1 MWKEFRDFAI
11 KGNILDLAIGVII
24 GGAFG
29 KVTTSLVNDILMPP
43 IGMIV
48 GRVDFSNL
56 YVSLNGESYAS
67 FAAAKAEGA
76 PTLNF
81 GLFINT
87 MLDFLIMAFA
97 VFLVVRQVNLL
108 RKRFD
113 KAEKPVSTKECPYCL
128 TKVPLKATRCA
139 ACTSQLPTPAG
150 AQVESGAQA

>member
-56 YVSLNGESYAS
+56 YIPLNGESYDS
-67 FAAAKAEGA
+67 LAAAKVAGA
-76 PTLNF
+76 PTLNI
-81 GLFINT
+81 GLFVNT
-87 MLDFLIMAFA
+87 LLDFLIMAFA
-97 VFLVVRQVNLL
+97 VFMVVRQVNVL
-108 RKRFD
+108 RKRLD
-113 KAEKPVSTKECPYCL
+113 RKEKAPSTKECPYCL
-128 TKVPLKATRCA
+128 TKVPVKATRCS
-139 ACTSQLPTPAG
+139 ACTSQLTAEAPAH
-150 AQVESGAQA
+150 A

>member
-29 KVTTSLVNDILMPP
+29 KVTNSLVNDILMPP

-56 YVSLNGESYAS
+56 YIPLNGQRYANL
-67 FAAAKAEGA
+67 AAAKAAQA
-76 PTLNF
+76 PTLNI

-87 MLDFLIMAFA
+87 LVDFLIMAFA
-97 VFLVVRQVNLL
+97 VFIVVRQVNAL
-108 RKRFD
+108 RKRWD
-113 KAEKPVSTKECPYCL
+113 HKEKTPSTKECPYCL
-128 TKVPLKATRCA
+128 TKVPVKATRCA
-139 ACTSQLPTPAG
+139 ACTSHLTA
-150 AQVESGAQA
+150 ESGAHA

>member
-43 IGMIV
+43 IGMLI
-48 GRVDFSNL
+48 GRVNFSNL
-56 YVSLNGESYAS
+56 YIPLNGQSYGS
-67 FAAAKAEGA
+67 FALAKEAGA
-76 PTLNF
+76 PTLNV

-97 VFLVVRQVNLL
+97 VFMVVRQVNAL
-108 RKRFD
+108 RNRLDRKE
-113 KAEKPVSTKECPYCL
+113 KAPTTKECPYCL
-128 TKVPLKATRCA
+128 TKVPVKATRCA
-139 ACTSQLPTPAG
+139 ACTSHLTAEAG
-150 AQVESGAQA
+150 SHA

>member
-56 YVSLNGESYAS
+56 YFALNGQHYDS
-67 FAAAKAEGA
+67 FKAAKDAGA
-76 PTLNF
+76 PTLNI
-81 GLFINT
+81 GLFVNT
-87 MLDFLIMAFA
+87 LLDFLIMAFA
-97 VFLVVRQVNLL
+97 VFIVVRQINAL

-113 KAEKPVSTKECPYCL
+113 HKEKPVTTKECPYCL
-128 TKVPLKATRCA
+128 TKVPTKATRCS
-139 ACTSQLPTPAG
+139 ACTSQLTAE
-150 AQVESGAQA
+150 ATARA